1 MNASA
6 SSSDVRYVISEI
18 DAHLQYLQEC
28 QENIVVLNV
37 GGSKFET
44 SKTTLRADPS
54 SIFALMLQPNSAF
67 RPCNNIF
74 SFDRDPAHFKIILN
88 YLRNNCTFEKRY
100 LPQEHHYLNEIAQEA
115 KFYKLLSLKAIVEE
129 RLNDLCAC
137 KLNCW
142 CVMNW
147 NVDGLKIIDC
157 WLDENDIHFDCY
169 LLIFYF

>member
-54 SIFALMLQPNSAF
+54 SIFALMLHPNSAF